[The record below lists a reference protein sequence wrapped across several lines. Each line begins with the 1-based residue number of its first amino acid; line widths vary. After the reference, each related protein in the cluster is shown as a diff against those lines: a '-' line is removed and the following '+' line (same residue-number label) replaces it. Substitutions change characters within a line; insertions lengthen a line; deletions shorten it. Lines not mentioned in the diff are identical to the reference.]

1 MVDFHNLCELYLW
14 HFPAYEYIDK
24 SLGLFYNKVNR
35 IYVLVEADS
44 FRQLG
49 GGMHMAVWWAQLS
62 ITLKILYCI
71 AAPSTLILVIQTLM
85 SLLGGLDGG
94 GGDNF
99 SDTSGLDLDAPDL
112 DAGMDAPDFGDLDA
126 DVYTDGSAHTD
137 GTIFRVFTLQGIVA
151 FLTVFSWSTIGA
163 ISSGAPST
171 GSIIVG
177 LALGA
182 AAMFAIARLVQVTA
196 RLAENGT
203 IDLRNGIGERGQVYI
218 IIPANGG
225 GSGKIMLKVQS
236 SLIECAAVTRE
247 AAPLETGAP
256 VRVIDVIGDTYV
268 VERDTE

>member
-1 MVDFHNLCELYLW
+1 
-14 HFPAYEYIDK
+14 
-24 SLGLFYNKVNR
+24 
-35 IYVLVEADS
+35 
-44 FRQLG
+44 
-49 GGMHMAVWWAQLS
+49 
-62 ITLKILYCI
+62 
-71 AAPSTLILVIQTLM
+71 
-85 SLLGGLDGG
+85 
-94 GGDNF
+94 
-99 SDTSGLDLDAPDL
+99 
-112 DAGMDAPDFGDLDA
+112 MDAPDFGDLDA

-182 AAMFAIARLVQVTA
+182 AAMFAI
-196 RLAENGT
+196 
-203 IDLRNGIGERGQVYI
+203 DLRNGIGERGQVYI